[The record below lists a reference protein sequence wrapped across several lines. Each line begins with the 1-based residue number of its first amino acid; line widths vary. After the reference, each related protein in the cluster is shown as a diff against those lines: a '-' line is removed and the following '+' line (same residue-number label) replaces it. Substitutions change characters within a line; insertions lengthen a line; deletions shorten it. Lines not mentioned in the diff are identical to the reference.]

1 MKLSDQAA
9 GALLMALQKCLWEET
24 DIMPLLKQMDFEP
37 SGDGLTVI
45 NPPVVS
51 GDLEELASREA
62 RLQDLAA
69 REAGDHASPECGGM
83 NEES

>member
-24 DIMPLLKQMDFEP
+24 DIMPLLKEMDFE
-37 SGDGLTVI
+37 SSDDGLVVL

-51 GDLEELASREA
+51 GDLDELAERQSGLEELV
-62 RLQDLAA
+62 A
-69 REAGDHASPECGGM
+69 REAG
-83 NEES
+83 EES

>member
-24 DIMPLLKQMDFEP
+24 DIMPLLKEMDFEP
-37 SGDGLTVI
+37 SDDGLTVL

-51 GDLEELASREA
+51 GDLDELADRENGMEG
-62 RLQDLAA
+62 LAA
-69 REAGDHASPECGGM
+69 REAG
-83 NEES
+83 EEG

>member
-24 DIMPLLKQMDFEP
+24 DIMPLLKEMYFEL
-37 SGDGLTVI
+37 SDDGLTVL

-51 GDLEELASREA
+51 GDLEELADRESGMEG
-62 RLQDLAA
+62 LAA
-69 REAGDHASPECGGM
+69 REAG
-83 NEES
+83 EEG

>member
-24 DIMPLLKQMDFEP
+24 DIMPLLKEMDLEV
-37 SGDGLTVI
+37 SGDELVVL

-51 GDLEELASREA
+51 GDLDELTERESGLEE
-62 RLQDLAA
+62 LAA
-69 REAGDHASPECGGM
+69 REAGEKG
-83 NEES
+83 

>member
-24 DIMPLLKQMDFEP
+24 DIMPLLKEMDFEP
-37 SGDGLTVI
+37 SDDGLVVL

-51 GDLEELASREA
+51 GDLDELTERESGLEE
-62 RLQDLAA
+62 LAA
-69 REAGDHASPECGGM
+69 REAGEKS
-83 NEES
+83 